1 MTKHRFA
8 LLDAS
13 GTCVNV
19 VEYELPWRTDY
30 AIPGVKYLVP
40 LEEVEEPKELG
51 RDWQWLV
58 ALSRVGPGD
67 SVDTKTGEVTPL
79 VPPTPPAPTK
89 DELLAY
95 AANRRWEI
103 EVGGCMWDGSPVSTD
118 RDSTA
123 RIMGEFIAIM
133 AGIRQDGGN
142 WKFAD
147 GTFRKLSNAQ
157 SQSLGLT
164 VRAHVAG
171 VFIKEAAIQAGIADG
186 KITTYSQV
194 EDAFK

>member
-1 MTKHRFA
+1 MKRFA

-13 GTCVNV
+13 GVCVNV
-19 VEYELPWRTDY
+19 VQYELPWKATY
-30 AIPGVKYLVP
+30 AIPGVRYVVP
-40 LEEVEEPKELG
+40 LEECDLPAELG
-51 RDWQWLV
+51 RDWQWFP
-58 ALSRVGPGD
+58 AQGRVGPGD
-67 SVDTKTGEVTPL
+67 TVDLKTGAVTYK
-79 VPPTPPAPTK
+79 TPPVAPPPTK

-103 EVGGCMWDGSPVSTD
+103 EVGGCVWDGSPVTTD

-147 GTFRKLSNAQ
+147 GTFRQLTNAQ
-157 SQSLGLT
+157 STQLGLT
-164 VRAHVAG
+164 VRAHVANT
-171 VFIKEAAIQAGIADG
+171 FKKEAAIQAAIAAET
-186 KITTYSQV
+186 ITTYSQI